1 MDFIKRPYKT
11 DCRFFANSDTTVTL
25 QWYPCLP
32 GVPAL
37 DYPTPFLSRR
47 WNSDEW
53 INYPIGEVWAAPQP
67 FTNVAAKPSATGGH
81 QCGTADQWLGL
92 TYPPV
97 GPPVTYNADG
107 LPTCCGLLA
116 TVGGLSW
123 GGRAIVSGHY
133 NLRSYGG
140 ISWTGTAIVSL
151 GPTPVYGSGGI
162 SWTGTAVVT
171 ETFAIVGTG
180 GESWTGTAVVD
191 VVSSCLDGTLTSAG
205 PNCFG
210 AVSVTTGTRWRV
222 TRGSSDQW
230 ISMLVAHS
238 VTYAWDFAADFG
250 NSFQAYAGT
259 SCLDAGFVFGAGSAP
274 ASGSYTVPSTGVT
287 ILYVLF
293 FGGSPGDCSSL
304 LVE

>member
-1 MDFIKRPYKT
+1 VVT
-11 DCRFFANSDTTVTL
+11 ETFAIV
-25 QWYPCLP
+25 
-32 GVPAL
+32 G
-37 DYPTPFLSRR
+37 
-47 WNSDEW
+47 
-53 INYPIGEVWAAPQP
+53 
-67 FTNVAAKPSATGGH
+67 TGGE
-81 QCGTADQWLGL
+81 
-92 TYPPV
+92 
-97 GPPVTYNADG
+97 
-107 LPTCCGLLA
+107 
-116 TVGGLSW
+116 
-123 GGRAIVSGHY
+123 
-133 NLRSYGG
+133 
-140 ISWTGTAIVSL
+140 SWTGTAVVTETFAIV
-151 GPTPVYGSGGI
+151 GTGGESWTGTAVVTETFAI
-162 SWTGTAVVT
+162 VGTGGESWTGTAVVT